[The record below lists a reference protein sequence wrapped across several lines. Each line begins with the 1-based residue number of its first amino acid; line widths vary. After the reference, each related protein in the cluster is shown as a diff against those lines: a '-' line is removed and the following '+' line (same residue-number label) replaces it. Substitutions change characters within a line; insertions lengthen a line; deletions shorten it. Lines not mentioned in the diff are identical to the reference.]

1 MPHKCARC
9 GIIYDDNAPELMNGC
24 TCGARVFLFLR
35 RIEGRSEEEIIEE
48 LRSQELE
55 KSDIEWLDKKLGRK
69 LEKEDKT
76 VHLDVENLLRLGKG
90 KYRLNVASLMKGEP
104 LVFKVRDGV
113 YYIDIPYSMRQKK
126 TG

>member
-1 MPHKCARC
+1 
-9 GIIYDDNAPELMNGC
+9 MNGC